1 MPHLQSMLESQQEQ
15 EQQGG
20 PSCRAF
26 VVALKSS
33 AMVQE
38 LGLLASATRRASAD
52 RDHFFVFTA
61 DAAPAPAHHAA
72 DDAAEAALAAAPR
85 FLQQSGSGSAA
96 TAGLVYGNIAMQPEI
111 VAGLLV
117 GALLLFVVWVGI
129 SCTLSVRAP
138 DVMHSTTLPAGKE
151 Y

>member
-1 MPHLQSMLESQQEQ
+1 MDAQAAAA
-15 EQQGG
+15 G
-20 PSCRAF
+20 PACRAF
-26 VVALKSS
+26 VVALKS
-33 AMVQE
+33 AALVQE
-38 LGLLASATRRASAD
+38 LGLLAAATRRAAAD
-52 RDHFFVFTA
+52 REHVFLFTA

-72 DDAAEAALAAAPR
+72 DDAAEAALASAPR
-85 FLQQSGSGSAA
+85 FLQSSAGSGSAA
-96 TAGLVYGNIAMQPEI
+96 GAAGAGLVYGNIAMQPEI

-117 GALLLFVVWVGI
+117 GGFLLFVVWVGI